1 MHPTFMH
8 CMPNQRHPDKK
19 QIAIWTNKKLA
30 NKLDSLTKSTNS
42 ENRSELIEQ
51 LLREA
56 LEARGVK
63 VPKSKI

>member
-1 MHPTFMH
+1 
-8 CMPNQRHPDKK
+8 MPNQRHPDKK
-19 QIAIWTNKKLA
+19 LVGLWTDGKLRSQLD
-30 NKLDSLTKSTNS
+30 KLTQQSSCS
-42 ENRSELIEQ
+42 SRSELIEQ